1 MDFPDDQQLDGID
14 GPSEE
19 VGQLPKA
26 YLQEGKL
33 MVPRGAVLPTDICV
47 CCTRKPRKVISK
59 ALRNPKNPTTWF
71 GNTTSL
77 EIGLCKKHGEAYN
90 VALALTFSLLG
101 LGVFIFAAGLYSISG
116 TAIVPGAIALSIC
129 GLFRARLP
137 ITSPNPNSEL
147 VEVHGAGAV
156 ILSRFPVVTP
166 VEVKFTSRQE
176 NG

>member
-1 MDFPDDQQLDGID
+1 MGFPDDQQLDGID

-19 VGQLPKA
+19 IGQLPQA

-47 CCTRKPRKVISK
+47 CCTRKPRKTISK

-101 LGVFIFAAGLYSISG
+101 LGVFILALGLYSMSIA
-116 TAIVPGAIALSIC
+116 AIVLGAIALSIC
-129 GLFRARLP
+129 GLFRARSP

-147 VEVHGAGAV
+147 LEVRGVGAM
-156 ILSRFPVVTP
+156 ILYRLPVATP
-166 VEVKFTSRQE
+166 VEVSFKSRQE
-176 NG
+176 TC